1 MLVLFLFQRL
11 QRAIRPFQ
19 AHVFQYGPRV
29 LPETIEVLAA
39 QGLALD
45 KLLVRQFPLAP
56 QARKLVNALDF
67 FMFLVI
73 ILSGGTPHDTG

>member
-19 AHVFQYGPRV
+19 THAFQYGPRV

-45 KLLVRQFPLAP
+45 KLLVRPVP
-56 QARKLVNALDF
+56 ARG
-67 FMFLVI
+67 
-73 ILSGGTPHDTG
+73 SGT